1 MRSASYEIVHRCLR
15 RIVRAR
21 SLGAGAAA
29 LALGLT
35 VLPAAAGAAAAGTA
49 AASPGRAAGTTA
61 LTTPGLENQ
70 NDSTAS
76 VNDLRTGWDR
86 HEPALSPSAV
96 ASSQFGQVFS
106 TAVNGQVYAQPLVIG
121 STVIAA
127 TENDWVYGLD
137 AATGAIEWSTS
148 LGTPWAIPNCT
159 DLTPNIGIT
168 STPVYDPTTG
178 LVYVMALVKTSYLS
192 WHLFGINVQTG
203 VITLNRGISGHPSND
218 SDITFNASDEGQRAG
233 LLLLHGWVYASFAS
247 HCDNSPWVGYVAGVN
262 VAGHKKSTL
271 WTDEAGVT
279 DDEAGIWQGGG
290 GLLSDGPGRIFVT
303 SGNGISPPPGPGD
316 APPGQLAESV
326 IRLAQ
331 QPNGTLVAQ
340 DFFSPANAPT
350 LDNGDLD
357 FGSGGPVGFPVG
369 TTAYPHILA
378 QAGKTGNIFLLNRD
392 GLGGREQGPGSSDGD
407 LFQSQSYGGLW
418 GHPAVF
424 ERSTSPLPPGSAGL
438 SDYLYYLGNSDYLR
452 AFQLSTDSTG
462 LPVLTDAADST
473 FTLGYTSGSPVITS
487 NGTNASSAV
496 VWVVDSSDMSGTGAS
511 LVAFDA
517 VPQPAS
523 GGGLQLQELAEEPI
537 GTASQFTIPATSN
550 GMVYVGTRD
559 GNVLGFGIS
568 AGAALRRG
576 ATADFGKTAVRSAAT
591 RTVTATA
598 ARTVTV
604 TGISVSAVTSPSPF
618 TAGRVTETSA
628 GGTGQVPVTFPVTLQ
643 RGDRLHVPVR
653 FSAAVPGGTSGT
665 LSFITAGRRHVP
677 ATTPL
682 IADATRAGLYATVSR
697 LSLLLRLNDGTE
709 VGPVPVGQPVYA
721 VTTIVN
727 DGTTAQRITKVSAPG
742 APFATRV
749 LPRRGTIL
757 RPGQSV
763 TMQVSYTPRR
773 VVPSAASLTIVG
785 SSGTAA
791 RIALSGDA
799 QPAHS
804 KFTAPPRIGFGDVRV
819 GHTATRFI
827 HILNAGN
834 ETATVTATKLT
845 GPFRAPY
852 RVRNGL
858 PVNGGYDLN
867 IPVTFSP
874 ASAGHVTGSYRLTW
888 KDRAGTHTLTV
899 PIAATGVT

>member
-1 MRSASYEIVHRCLR
+1 MRSARYEIVHRCLR

-35 VLPAAAGAAAAGTA
+35 VLPAGAGAAAAGTA
-49 AASPGRAAGTTA
+49 AASPSRATGTTA

-106 TAVNGQVYAQPLVIG
+106 TSVNGQVYAQPLVIG
-121 STVIAA
+121 STVIVT
-127 TENDWVYGLD
+127 TENDWVYGLN

-178 LVYVMALVKTSYLS
+178 LVYVMALVKTTYLS

-218 SDITFNASDEGQRAG
+218 SDITFNARDEGQRAG

-378 QAGKTGNIFLLNRD
+378 R
-392 GLGGREQGPGSSDGD
+392 
-407 LFQSQSYGGLW
+407 
-418 GHPAVF
+418 PA
-424 ERSTSPLPPGSAGL
+424 R
-438 SDYLYYLGNSDYLR
+438 R
-452 AFQLSTDSTG
+452 
-462 LPVLTDAADST
+462 
-473 FTLGYTSGSPVITS
+473 
-487 NGTNASSAV
+487 ASSC
-496 VWVVDSSDMSGTGAS
+496 
-511 LVAFDA
+511 
-517 VPQPAS
+517 
-523 GGGLQLQELAEEPI
+523 
-537 GTASQFTIPATSN
+537 
-550 GMVYVGTRD
+550 
-559 GNVLGFGIS
+559 
-568 AGAALRRG
+568 
-576 ATADFGKTAVRSAAT
+576 
-591 RTVTATA
+591 
-598 ARTVTV
+598 
-604 TGISVSAVTSPSPF
+604 
-618 TAGRVTETSA
+618 
-628 GGTGQVPVTFPVTLQ
+628 
-643 RGDRLHVPVR
+643 
-653 FSAAVPGGTSGT
+653 
-665 LSFITAGRRHVP
+665 
-677 ATTPL
+677 
-682 IADATRAGLYATVSR
+682 
-697 LSLLLRLNDGTE
+697 
-709 VGPVPVGQPVYA
+709 
-721 VTTIVN
+721 
-727 DGTTAQRITKVSAPG
+727 
-742 APFATRV
+742 
-749 LPRRGTIL
+749 
-757 RPGQSV
+757 
-763 TMQVSYTPRR
+763 
-773 VVPSAASLTIVG
+773 
-785 SSGTAA
+785 
-791 RIALSGDA
+791 
-799 QPAHS
+799 
-804 KFTAPPRIGFGDVRV
+804 
-819 GHTATRFI
+819 
-827 HILNAGN
+827 
-834 ETATVTATKLT
+834 
-845 GPFRAPY
+845 
-852 RVRNGL
+852 
-858 PVNGGYDLN
+858 
-867 IPVTFSP
+867 
-874 ASAGHVTGSYRLTW
+874 
-888 KDRAGTHTLTV
+888 
-899 PIAATGVT
+899 